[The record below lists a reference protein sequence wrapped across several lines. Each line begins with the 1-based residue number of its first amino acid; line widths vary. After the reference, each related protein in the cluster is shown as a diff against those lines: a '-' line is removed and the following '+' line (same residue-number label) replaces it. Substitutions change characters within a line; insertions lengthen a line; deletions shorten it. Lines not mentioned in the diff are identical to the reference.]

1 MRELINK
8 KLYSLEIEQE
18 RLIELER
25 ELKLAREDRDASEKA
40 LIIMQTAAKR
50 SQEYLAQH
58 LSSIVTQ
65 AIQTVIEKPY
75 EFVCEFVER
84 RGSSEADLYLKKDD
98 NIYDILESTG
108 GGLGDVCSFALKVA
122 YLLLSNT
129 DNVLIIDEVSRH
141 INSVRQRELFAQV
154 LKKLSEEFEIQM
166 IINTTIPELLEV
178 ADNIIELR
186 QQNGETYQV

>member
-18 RLIELER
+18 RLTELER

-154 LKKLSEEFEIQM
+154 LKKLSEEFEIQI

-178 ADNIIELR
+178 ADNTIELR